1 MYEGGIIDR
10 PTFLN
15 SNTVVGDSYKGL
27 GRQAEAVIPLGQMY
41 SNLRKIVK
49 EEAGAG
55 QTIIYTTNVFKV
67 DGKELK
73 RETTR
78 EVIKTANRST
88 NNYRKIKGGFTH
100 D

>member
-1 MYEGGIIDR
+1 
-10 PTFLN
+10 
-15 SNTVVGDSYKGL
+15 
-27 GRQAEAVIPLGQMY
+27 MY